1 MSDIKTGVWQK
12 QDKEHQKANRNSA
25 AIRVPKKTA
34 FGSSQSMPSESS
46 APSGDKPST
55 LEPVT
60 APGSSAIAA
69 DVKKSDDLSEFEP
82 AHKKAKPLT
91 SKQKLKAQESDYA
104 MYVQSQKAEAKK
116 TGAEPKKGIV
126 YQTMKELAQELDVLS
141 DKSFSDLDLNPH
153 LVENLMQHMELE
165 HPTQIQRYA
174 IPVLLSR
181 RDALIKAQTGS
192 GKTLA
197 YLIPIVQDLIN
208 QALLNAPSQAAMEV
222 DDSDSDNDSDD
233 SASDSGSGSGSDDD
247 SDNGSNSDVDG
258 SEEEEK
264 SNTEE
269 ETPKSSSGRVMK
281 YRPGMTP
288 AYAKDKAKD
297 QESDEKQKP
306 KKKAR
311 RPPKL
316 NFDRSSGTH
325 AIIISPTRELSLQ
338 IYEVLRKLLRPFPQ
352 IVPGVIMGG
361 EKRKSEKARLRKGV
375 AILVATPGRLVD
387 HLVHT
392 QSFHHEKCR
401 WLVLDE
407 ADRLL
412 DMGFERD
419 LTSIINALN
428 EKKTFSK
435 RQNVLASATLNREI
449 NRLALLS
456 LVKPVYVAIE
466 TERVSGKLSTSTAPS
481 AHEIVRNEEDMD
493 EFDSNI
499 PEEERVHEIPAQLK
513 QHVVVV
519 DDKRKLI
526 TLIALLRSKLKQAG
540 TKMIVFFS
548 NCDSVDF
555 YYMLFSMVEVGVSFA
570 KGKDKDRERIFPCSL
585 FKLHGNLNQDV
596 RSSTFQAFS
605 ACSSGILLCTDV
617 AARGLDVPAVN
628 WIIQYDVP
636 SDPAAYVHRI
646 GRTARI
652 GASGDAVLL
661 LLSNERPYLD
671 VLAKKQMVLDEWTP
685 AQVLNDLKVYLEPNP
700 SNDPLQEAASLQ
712 YVLDKLVDVSK
723 QVELKNM
730 AINAFQAFLRS
741 YATHTKTTKHIF
753 HIKNLHLGH
762 LSRNFALR
770 DPPSTF
776 GKTLQNAG
784 LGKKEAQRIKERAR
798 EKERK
803 KLNVKAPGVV
813 TADEFSAM

>member
-1 MSDIKTGVWQK
+1 MEVDVKN
-12 QDKEHQKANRNSA
+12 E
-25 AIRVPKKTA
+25 
-34 FGSSQSMPSESS
+34 
-46 APSGDKPST
+46 
-55 LEPVT
+55 T
-60 APGSSAIAA
+60 APLAVDA
-69 DVKKSDDLSEFEP
+69 KKSDDLSEFEP
-82 AHKKAKPLT
+82 AHKKTKPLT
-91 SKQKLKAQESDYA
+91 SKQKLKAQESEYA
-104 MYVQSQKAEAKK
+104 MYVQSQKAEAKNA
-116 TGAEPKKGIV
+116 GAEQKKGIV
-126 YQTMKELAQELDVLS
+126 YQTMKELAKELDVLS
-141 DKSFSDLDLNPH
+141 DKSFSDLELNPH
-153 LVENLMQHMELE
+153 LVDNIVQSMELE

-208 QALLNAPSQAAMEV
+208 QALVNAPPQSAMDA
-222 DDSDSDNDSDD
+222 DDSDSDSENDESSSDAGSD
-233 SASDSGSGSGSDDD
+233 VDSDSGSENDA
-247 SDNGSNSDVDG
+247 NSDVEGSDEEDNSG
-258 SEEEEK
+258 SEEEA
-264 SNTEE
+264 
-269 ETPKSSSGRVMK
+269 PKSSSGRVMK

-288 AYAKDKAKD
+288 AYAKDKKVD
-297 QESDEKQKP
+297 QDGEDKQK
-306 KKKAR
+306 KKKTR

-338 IYEVLRKLLRPFPQ
+338 IYEVLRRLLRPFPQ

-392 QSFHHEKCR
+392 QSFRHEKCR

-435 RQNVLASATLNREI
+435 RQNVLASATLNREV

-466 TERVSGKLSTSTAPS
+466 SSTSDASSSGKSSTAASSSGP
-481 AHEIVRNEEDMD
+481 HEVVRNEEDMD

-526 TLIALLRSKLKQAG
+526 TLIALLRSRLKQAG

-555 YYMLFSMVEVGVSFA
+555 YYMLFSMTEVGVSLA
-570 KGKDKDRERIFPCSL
+570 KGRDKDRERLFPCSL

-671 VLAKKQMVLDEWTP
+671 VLAKKKMMLEEWTP
-685 AQVLNDLKVYLEPNP
+685 EFVLKDLKVHLESNP
-700 SNDPLQEAASLQ
+700 RNDPLHEAASLQ
-712 YVLDKLVDVSK
+712 FVLDKLVEVSK

-803 KLNVKAPGVV
+803 KLKVKAPSVV

>member
-1 MSDIKTGVWQK
+1 M
-12 QDKEHQKANRNSA
+12 
-25 AIRVPKKTA
+25 
-34 FGSSQSMPSESS
+34 
-46 APSGDKPST
+46 
-55 LEPVT
+55 
-60 APGSSAIAA
+60 
-69 DVKKSDDLSEFEP
+69 SEFEP
-82 AHKKAKPLT
+82 ANKKAKPLT
-91 SKQKLKAQESDYA
+91 SRQKLHAQESDYA
-104 MYVQSQKAEAKK
+104 SYVKTQKAENKK
-116 TGAEPKKGIV
+116 ITAEPKKGIV
-126 YQTMKELAQELDVLS
+126 YETMKEISREMDVFS
-141 DKSFSDLDLNPH
+141 DKTFADLELNPH
-153 LVENLMQHMELE
+153 LVDNITNYLELAT
-165 HPTQIQRYA
+165 PTQIQRFS
-174 IPVLLSR
+174 IPVLLSK

-192 GKTLA
+192 GKTLS
-197 YLIPIVQDLIN
+197 YLIPIVQDIIN
-208 QALLNAPSQAAMEV
+208 TYMAKKSESSSMDV
-222 DDSDSDNDSDD
+222 DGDDSSN
-233 SASDSGSGSGSDDD
+233 SDDD
-247 SDNGSNSDVDG
+247 SVSSSNDSDSESG
-258 SEEEEK
+258 SEESIEESSDDK
-264 SNTEE
+264 NSDDGSDEDEDEGNNEG
-269 ETPKSSSGRVMK
+269 PKVGTVSSSGRVMK
-281 YRPGMTP
+281 YRAGQSILSS
-288 AYAKDKAKD
+288 KK
-297 QESDEKQKP
+297 SDKQKKESGDGEAP
-306 KKKAR
+306 KKKSR

-361 EKRKSEKARLRKGV
+361 EKRKSEKARLRKGIG
-375 AILVATPGRLVD
+375 ILVATPGRLVD

-392 QSFHHEKCR
+392 QSFQIEKCR

-419 LTSIINALN
+419 LTAIISALN
-428 EKKTFSK
+428 TKKHFSK
-435 RQNVLASATLNREI
+435 RQNVLASATLNRDI

-466 TERVSGKLSTSTAPS
+466 TTATSNAGASGNS
-481 AHEIVRNEEDMD
+481 ASGGNSVVKNEDEMD

-519 DDKRKLI
+519 DDKRKMV
-526 TLIALLRSKLKQAG
+526 TLAAIVRARLKQPG
-540 TKMIVFFS
+540 SKIIVFFS

-555 YYMLFSMVEVGVSFA
+555 FYMLFSMTEVGTSLA
-570 KGKDKDRERIFPCSL
+570 KGKDVNRERLFPCSL
-585 FKLHGNLNQDV
+585 FKLHGNLGQEV
-596 RSSTFQAFS
+596 RSSTFQAFNS
-605 ACSSGILLCTDV
+605 CTSGVLLCTDV
-617 AARGLDVPAVN
+617 AARGLDVPSVN
-628 WIIQYDVP
+628 WIVQYDVP

-652 GASGDAVLL
+652 GSSGDAILL
-661 LLSNERPYLD
+661 LFSNERPYLE
-671 VLAKKQMVLDEWTP
+671 VLEKKKMK
-685 AQVLNDLKVYLEPNP
+685 LNEISQHTILKDLHVHLEPNP
-700 SNDPLQEAASLQ
+700 GNDPLQEAASLQ
-712 YVLDKLVDVSK
+712 HLLDKLVEVSK

-762 LSRNFALR
+762 LARNFALR

-803 KLNVKAPGVV
+803 KLKVKPAGVV